1 MKHINANNS
10 TDFWTTNDAKGR
22 ASSYSQYQKA
32 YKNRRASTGQ
42 LDKPFSIPG
51 APQVVLKD
59 MVAPG
64 DNSKTVEMI
73 IDMRFTADDLE
84 RYDALNQTADLFKG
98 CRGKERLSQL
108 QQILAMELRF
118 LLSCDQA
125 ATHPKQ
131 PVSDTEA
138 AQAVLP
144 DGDNNDASDNKT
156 PANNGE
162 ASSPPANAKNQPPAA
177 PAFTLWLPYN
187 PEAIRWNDLGFSDA
201 GASDRE
207 DFMPACAF
215 FFYIDILPKKFPKV
229 SNALHAAWMTK
240 HKNPMSAEGLAQP
253 PLTFAEET
261 QEWYKATIEYLR
273 SKLTVAQ
280 REERGITDHLQ
291 AATGTARTKART
303 KATEI
308 AKSANEKRRRAEE
321 EAAEAAAGDA
331 RARVSPA

>member
-22 ASSYSQYQKA
+22 ASSYLQYQKA
-32 YKNRRASTGQ
+32 YKNQRASTGQ

-51 APQVVLKD
+51 APRVILKD

-64 DNSKTVEMI
+64 DNSKTVEMN

-138 AQAVLP
+138 GEAARPVLG
-144 DGDNNDASDNKT
+144 DGGRNDDASENDI
-156 PANNGE
+156 E
-162 ASSPPANAKNQPPAA
+162 ASSSPPNAKNQPPAA
-177 PAFTLWLPYN
+177 PAFTLWLPYK
-187 PEAIRWNDLGFSDA
+187 PEAILWNDLGFSDA
-201 GASDRE
+201 GASDRD

-303 KATEI
+303 KATEM

-331 RARVSPA
+331 RARASPA

>member
-1 MKHINANNS
+1 
-10 TDFWTTNDAKGR
+10 
-22 ASSYSQYQKA
+22 
-32 YKNRRASTGQ
+32 
-42 LDKPFSIPG
+42 
-51 APQVVLKD
+51 

-144 DGDNNDASDNKT
+144 DGDNNDASDNET

-261 QEWYKATIEYLR
+261 QEWYKATIEYLL

-280 REERGITDHLQ
+280 REERGITVGPVASHSFFSWLL
-291 AATGTARTKART
+291 
-303 KATEI
+303 
-308 AKSANEKRRRAEE
+308 
-321 EAAEAAAGDA
+321 
-331 RARVSPA
+331 VSL